1 MLGQRDDIASSF
13 VSREMGEIAG
23 HQLQYCSLCRTNYK
37 QSAGL
42 TYFQPIV
49 SMREIFSACMG
60 LLLGQTGILPSQ
72 LPLQGARQTL
82 SSQT

>member
-42 TYFQPIV
+42 TFFQPIV
-49 SMREIFSACMG
+49 SMREIFCAPVWGSY
-60 LLLGQTGILPSQ
+60 
-72 LPLQGARQTL
+72 
-82 SSQT
+82 